1 MNYEKLKVLS
11 NERFK
16 RYLGVSKELFEE
28 MVNVRSRTRLGNTPK
43 LSYEEQLCMTLTYFR
58 EYELS
63 IIWG

>member
-28 MVNVRSRTRLGNTPK
+28 MVNV
-43 LSYEEQLCMTLTYFR
+43 
-58 EYELS
+58 
-63 IIWG
+63 